1 MYTIHVNYAYMHTYM
16 HACMYTYTHICI
28 LNLIIISLASILTT
42 DETLVMQKIPKVF
55 TFDWNPYLSASQFV
69 P

>member
-1 MYTIHVNYAYMHTYM
+1 MVEFWTKDLQLKRCTQLFQIK
-16 HACMYTYTHICI
+16 
-28 LNLIIISLASILTT
+28 SLFQRIPNQKKE
-42 DETLVMQKIPKVF
+42 ETLVMQKIRKVF